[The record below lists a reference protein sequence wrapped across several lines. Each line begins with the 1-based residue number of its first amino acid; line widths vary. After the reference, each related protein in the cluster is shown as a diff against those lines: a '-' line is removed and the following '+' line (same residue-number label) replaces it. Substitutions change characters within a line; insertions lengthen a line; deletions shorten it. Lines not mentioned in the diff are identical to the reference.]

1 MRLTDS
7 DFGPHPTSVGKNHF
21 GWKNRRPLL
30 KDFVD
35 EPGFVLACNRHYSPR
50 LSKSVEQL
58 RVDPVHLSVMIQV
71 PGDAVM
77 TDLAND
83 PFLHRVVE
91 VGHLR
96 QSSNRLNGRRVQEE
110 IDAFLAL
117 SINERCHN
125 SRTMSA
131 NISFEY
137 PAPAW

>member
-1 MRLTDS
+1 
-7 DFGPHPTSVGKNHF
+7 
-21 GWKNRRPLL
+21 
-30 KDFVD
+30 
-35 EPGFVLACNRHYSPR
+35 
-50 LSKSVEQL
+50 
-58 RVDPVHLSVMIQV
+58 
-71 PGDAVM
+71 
-77 TDLAND
+77 
-83 PFLHRVVE
+83 
-91 VGHLR
+91 LR